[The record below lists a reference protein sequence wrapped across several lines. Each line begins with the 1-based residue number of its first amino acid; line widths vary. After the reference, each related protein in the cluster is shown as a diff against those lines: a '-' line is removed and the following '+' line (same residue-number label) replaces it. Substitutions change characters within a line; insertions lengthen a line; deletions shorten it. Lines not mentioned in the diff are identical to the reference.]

1 MAKSL
6 MVIFNFVFLV
16 CGIGICVLSFGTPKN
31 YNDFIEGL
39 NKVNYVFLAVGVV
52 ISLMAFLG
60 CCGALMENSF
70 MITTF
75 ILLLTTV
82 LIAEIAIGGVAFAK
96 RGDIEDT
103 IKKAGIKMINST
115 EKTQNDIVN
124 DIQGTLHCCG
134 MTGVEDY
141 TASKKDVP
149 PSCCEKKEDTCSK
162 DSRDLWKTGCYQK
175 IADQINSHLLYV
187 GIAALVVIF
196 VEILGL
202 IFACCLRGA
211 VREKYESV

>member
-1 MAKSL
+1 MAKTL
-6 MVIFNFVFLV
+6 MVVFNFVFLL
-16 CGIGICVLSFGTPKN
+16 CGIGICVLSFGTPKT
-31 YNDFIEGL
+31 YNDFIDGL

-75 ILLLTTV
+75 ILLLTSV

-115 EKTQNDIVN
+115 DKSQHEIIN
-124 DIQGTLHCCG
+124 DIQQNLHCCG
-134 MTGVEDY
+134 MTGVDDY
-141 TASKKDVP
+141 TGGMKVP
-149 PSCCEKKEDTCSK
+149 PSCCEKHVDTCSK
-162 DSRDLWKTGCYQK
+162 DSGDLYKTGCYQK
-175 IADQINSHLLYV
+175 IADQINSHLLYI